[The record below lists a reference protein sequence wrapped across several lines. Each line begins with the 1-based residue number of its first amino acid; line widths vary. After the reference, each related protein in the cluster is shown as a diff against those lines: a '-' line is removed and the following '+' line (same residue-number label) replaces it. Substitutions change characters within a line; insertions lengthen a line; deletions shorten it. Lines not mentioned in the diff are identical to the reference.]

1 VALVA
6 LGAGVSYFDMKERLE
21 RDEISLEEHDVL
33 MNMGASKVPEFV
45 TGYLKKEISAMQLE
59 TTLSDVDNIV
69 PDWVRRR
76 ADG

>member
-33 MNMGASKVPEFV
+33 MNIGASKVTEFV

-59 TTLSDVDNIV
+59 KTLSDVDNIV

>member
-1 VALVA
+1 VA

-33 MNMGASKVPEFV
+33 MNIGASKVTEFV

-59 TTLSDVDNIV
+59 KTLSDVDNIV

>member
-1 VALVA
+1 MA

-33 MNMGASKVPEFV
+33 MNIGASKVTEFV

-59 TTLSDVDNIV
+59 KTLSDVDNIV